1 MMKKTDEML
10 RQIESDLGLNE
21 PYFKGRNLQ
30 IKNCW
35 HFYTDGNAVD
45 RMFEDVEDFKAGMN
59 RIFVLDRKYNIVILA
74 FILMDT
80 HVHFILYGPY
90 EECNRFMHMYISMT
104 SRYMSLKYGEKNK
117 FAKLP
122 LSHQAIDN
130 ELYLKTAICYVIKNS
145 STAGLPYLA
154 TDYPWSS
161 SPLYFRNI
169 KDNWT
174 APKWSLSH
182 NLSWLSQIPF
192 KQLRKFLRS
201 RETDYTEAA
210 VVDGIVF
217 PGEYVDFET
226 VERLFKTHKSF
237 SFFLNTVKE
246 ETIEGKHGFSSHL
259 SIPIQEMRQH
269 RNSMCRNMFKVETI
283 RSLSAQQR
291 LRLAKALRRKYNS
304 SAKQIAK
311 LCGLVYDEV
320 KDVL

>member
-21 PYFKGRNLQ
+21 PYFKGKNIQ
-30 IKNCW
+30 VKNCW

-59 RIFVLDRKYNIVILA
+59 RIFVLHRKYNIIILA

-169 KDNWT
+169 KGNWT
-174 APKWSLSH
+174 APKWSLPH

-192 KQLRKFLRS
+192 KQLRKFLKS

-210 VVDGIVF
+210 IVDGIVF
-217 PGEYVDFET
+217 PGEYVDIET
-226 VERLFKTHKSF
+226 VERLSPEVFAHVKGSTKPMCANVDMYSGLIYN
-237 SFFLNTVKE
+237 FLNIPQDLFTPLFAIARISGWCANRME
-246 ETIEGKHGFSSHL
+246 EVLTCNRIHRPAYRAKNL
-259 SIPIQEMRQH
+259 KVPYVEMQNR
-269 RNSMCRNMFKVETI
+269 
-283 RSLSAQQR
+283 
-291 LRLAKALRRKYNS
+291 
-304 SAKQIAK
+304 
-311 LCGLVYDEV
+311 
-320 KDVL
+320 